1 MHPYILKNKSTF
13 AESLDWCEDNLKPM
27 SWRYNIEWKNGNP
40 FDPSVV
46 FDFDSAKDRTVFAL
60 KFS

>member
-1 MHPYILKNKSTF
+1 MYPHTLNNKSVF
-13 AESLDWCEDNLKPM
+13 AESLDWCEDHLVPNT
-27 SWRYNIEWKNGNP
+27 WRYNIEWRNGNP

-46 FDFDSAKDRTVFAL
+46 FDFDHPEDRTVFAL